1 MRPVCLAIACLSLVL
16 LPVATAAAAQRARL
30 VSRMSAEAL
39 DESADESPDE
49 SSDITIEPGT
59 VSECYDCQTYCFA
72 PGFFVGL
79 GGSYNSVR
87 ADSVLS
93 GSGVTDIYS
102 GNTLVAIG
110 VAGGPAAPIRETN
123 TTFAPVVQAGYFRNF
138 GDSAM
143 LWGTK
148 FSYKYLGITITENNF
163 DAPQVGTYEVLS
175 PPSTNPLTG
184 NATTDSAQTIVDNE
198 LALLPFLGCE
208 YSHGRFYVGGG
219 PVVFDTK
226 SKLYGLSSYADINGE
241 HTNVGG
247 QPLNLAGSKWIWGGA
262 VQIGLVHYFRP
273 SCFLDVSYD
282 FMVTGINRFDWYVP
296 VTSESN
302 GLTYVTGIHYR
313 EELRLWAQSLNLT
326 LNFAF

>member
-16 LPVATAAAAQRARL
+16 LPVTTAAAAPRARL
-30 VSRMSAEAL
+30 VSRMSEQASEDA
-39 DESADESPDE
+39 SDE
-49 SSDITIEPGT
+49 SSEMTIEPGT
-59 VSECYDCQTYCFA
+59 VSESCDCQTYCFA

-102 GNTLVAIG
+102 GSTLVAVGI
-110 VAGGPAAPIRETN
+110 AGGPAAPIRETN
-123 TTFAPVVQAGYFRNF
+123 TTFAPVIQAGFFRNI
-138 GDSAM
+138 GDSSL

-148 FSYKYLGITITENNF
+148 FSYKYLGITISENGI

-175 PPSTNPLTG
+175 PPSTNSLTG
-184 NATTDSAQTIVDNE
+184 NAVTNSAQTIVDNE
-198 LALLPFLGCE
+198 LALLPFLGRE
-208 YSHGRFYVGGG
+208 YSHGRLYIGGG
-219 PVVFDTK
+219 PVVFDAK
-226 SKLYGLSSYADINGE
+226 AKLYGLSSYADINGQ

-247 QPLNLAGSKWIWGGA
+247 QPLNLSSSKWLWGGA

-282 FMVTGINRFDWYVP
+282 FMVTGINRIDWSVP
-296 VTSESN
+296 ATSET
-302 GLTYVTGIHYR
+302 GGYTYVTGLHYR